1 MLIFAISQTTN
12 KKIHHTIQ
20 LIMRKS
26 LLFLFTALLLVSC
39 GVEDTQK
46 LSTSHL
52 QLTPQP
58 QYINLRSGE
67 LDVTKKFNFATN
79 LTDSFSVGLKEYLNQ
94 WITFGKDASTQFHI
108 IIDEKFSS
116 NKEAYLLVID
126 NTGIVIKAGSFGGAF
141 YGVQTLGQL
150 LEYNSNNGA
159 TLPHIEIEDQPR
171 FAYRGFM
178 LDVSRHFFPLDFVK
192 KQIDLMAHYKLN
204 TFHWHLTDGPGWR
217 LEIKQYPKLTS
228 IGAWRTHETWKEW
241 WNSPRHYVEEGSK
254 GAFGGYYTQDQ
265 ARELIAYAAKKNI
278 TVIPEIEMP
287 GHSEEVM
294 AIYPH
299 LSCTGKPYTSSEF
312 CIGNE
317 ETFTFL
323 ENVLSEVIDIFPSEY
338 IHIGGDEASREHWKE
353 CPKCQARIQNEGLA
367 NEDEL
372 QSYLITRIEQYLN
385 SQGRRLLG
393 WDEILEGGL
402 APDATVMSW
411 RGKEG
416 GIKAVKSGHQA
427 IMTPGEF
434 CYFDSYQANPD
445 TQPEAIGGFLPLE
458 KVYSYNPVP
467 DTLTAKEASL
477 ILGVQANLW
486 AEYVPTQQHAE
497 HMIWPRLIALSEVA
511 WTQPQHKD
519 WDSFKVRANNAIE
532 VLQQKGYN
540 PFTLSNEVAFEHDLD
555 SVEQAVVVLL
565 STEKAPAEIR
575 YTKDKTTPTAMSYLY
590 KEPFAVNDSA
600 YITAQ
605 IFQDGQP
612 IGQPVTRRFDY
623 HRAIGKE
630 ITYNIPINQYYPAD
644 GQNSLIDGRNGGLS
658 HGDGRWQGFLKGV
671 DVTIDMGAVS
681 QLNSISAR
689 FMQSIGPHIWFPEYV
704 KISVSTDNE
713 TFTTIKDS
721 KTTISRQKPGT
732 IFETFGWQGSAEAR
746 YIRYEA
752 PAITVKGGAWVFID
766 EIIVW

>member
-1 MLIFAISQTTN
+1 
-12 KKIHHTIQ
+12 
-20 LIMRKS
+20 MRKS
-26 LLFLFTALLLVSC
+26 LLFLLSVMLLTSC
-39 GVEDTQK
+39 TTEEPVK

-52 QLTPQP
+52 NLTPHP
-58 QYINLRSGE
+58 QHVSLKGGE
-67 LDVTKKFNFATN
+67 LAITNGFAFKTN
-79 LTDSFSVGLKEYLNQ
+79 VTDSSGKDLEGYLKEI
-94 WITFGKDASTQFHI
+94 ITFNDAASSQI
-108 IIDEKFSS
+108 QLIVDSKFSS
-116 NKEAYLLVID
+116 KEGYSLLID
-126 NTGIVIKAGSFGGAF
+126 NNGITIKASDYGGAF
-141 YGVQTLGQL
+141 YAIQTLEQL
-150 LEYNSNNGA
+150 LEYNSDNGT
-159 TLPHIEIEDQPR
+159 TLPYIEIEDQPR

-217 LEIKQYPKLTS
+217 LEIKQYPELTN
-228 IGAWRTHETWKEW
+228 IGAWRTHKTWKEW
-241 WNSPRHYVEEGSK
+241 WASPRKYVEEGSK
-254 GAFGGYYTQDQ
+254 GAYGGYYTQQ
-265 ARELIAYAAKKNI
+265 EARELIEYAAKKNI

-299 LSCTGKPYTSSEF
+299 LSCTGTPYTSSEF

-323 ENVLSEVIDIFPSEY
+323 ENVLSEVIDLFPSEY
-338 IHIGGDEASREHWKE
+338 IHIGGDEASREHWKK
-353 CPKCQARIQNEGLA
+353 CAKCQARIKSEGL
-367 NEDEL
+367 EDENEL
-372 QSYLITRIEQYLN
+372 QSYLIKRIEKYLN
-385 SQGRRLLG
+385 SKGRRLLG

-467 DTLTAKEASL
+467 DTLTATEAHR

-486 AEYVPTQQHAE
+486 TEYVPTKEHAE

-519 WDSFKVRANNAIE
+519 WDNFKLRANNAIE
-532 VLQQKGYN
+532 VLQRKGYN
-540 PFTLSNEVAFEHDLD
+540 PFTLSDEVAFAHDLD
-555 SVEQAVVVLL
+555 SDNEAIIVSL

-575 YTKDKTTPTAMSYLY
+575 YTRDKSTPTRASYLY
-590 KEPFAVNDSA
+590 IEPFAITDSA

-605 IFQDGQP
+605 IFQNGEAV
-612 IGQPVTRRFDY
+612 GKPVTRRFDY
-623 HRAIGKE
+623 HRAIGKA
-630 ITYNIPINQYYPAD
+630 ITYNIPINQYYPAG
-644 GQNSLIDGRNGGLS
+644 GQTALVDGRNGGLS
-658 HGDGRWQGFLKGV
+658 HGDGRWQGFTTGV
-671 DVTIDMGAVS
+671 DVTIDMGEITTLS
-681 QLNSISAR
+681 SISAQ

-704 KISVSTDNE
+704 KISVSNDNE
-713 TFTTIKDS
+713 NFTTIKHD
-721 KTTISRQKPGT
+721 KNTISRQKPGT
-732 IFETFGWQGSAEAR
+732 IFETFGWQGAIEAR

-752 PAITVKGGAWVFID
+752 PAISIKGGAWVFID
-766 EIIVW
+766 EIVVW